1 MKTIG
6 LREVWWFGLQ
16 YEDDKGYV
24 TWLKLNKKVL
34 AQDLPKETPLKF
46 KFRVKFYPE
55 DVQEELIQ
63 DVTQRLFYL
72 QVKDAILTDD
82 IYCPAET
89 VVLLASY
96 AVSAPWGIVWV
107 CHVKSILNE
116 FLPHFVFRFNPN
128 TVISILKF
136 TSLASLLK
144 TGYCLKG
151 KR

>member
-34 AQDLPKETPLKF
+34 AQDLPKETPLRF

-72 QVKDAILTDD
+72 QVRDAILNEDV
-82 IYCPAET
+82 YCPPET
-89 VVLLASY
+89 AVLLASY
-96 AVSAPWGIVWV
+96 AVRFPMIVIV
-107 CHVKSILNE
+107 LQLV
-116 FLPHFVFRFNPN
+116 
-128 TVISILKF
+128 
-136 TSLASLLK
+136 LL
-144 TGYCLKG
+144 
-151 KR
+151 

>member
-96 AVSAPWGIVWV
+96 AVSV
-107 CHVKSILNE
+107 S
-116 FLPHFVFRFNPN
+116 
-128 TVISILKF
+128 
-136 TSLASLLK
+136 
-144 TGYCLKG
+144 
-151 KR
+151 